1 MRRQVDHATGP
12 RPAEPAPPIR
22 VLRLTPHFYWPQLA
36 ETSWPVKFD
45 AIGGMQSQIYRL
57 TRALDELGVHQTVLT
72 LQIPNAPRC
81 WHVSGHTEVRG
92 VRVPI
97 LPLRS
102 RIRGMVDLNL
112 AWAVGVLAD
121 LVRRRRRPDL
131 LHVHCSGVMIPL
143 LTGWLLTRLLRVPL
157 VLTIHCSIVATY
169 HPMTKLDAA
178 LQPIARWIERRA
190 IRAAR
195 RTIVLTPR
203 SIPLLAES
211 AGVPEAA
218 FAVLPDVIDADAFA
232 ARATPRAVAAMAA
245 AWRIPEDRAVIGY
258 VGRIAREKGWPIILD
273 IAEQLRD
280 EPIHSVVCGDGNER
294 DLFEEEVARR
304 GLGDRVTVTGY
315 MPNEDVPAAMGAM
328 DLMLM
333 APLHE
338 EFGSVMLEAMAV
350 GLPIVAVGVGGV
362 GHVLDGGDL
371 GWLVDER
378 TPEAFAEGI
387 RAALADREW
396 RASTGARAASA
407 VRARYDLDSVAKAT
421 SEVYRAVAAGR
432 RRGAVAAPDQ
442 ASPVAKTVRSGAE
455 SPRSTSI
462 VR

>member
-1 MRRQVDHATGP
+1 MTVAVQEPVEHAQRVPPT
-12 RPAEPAPPIR
+12 PIR

-36 ETSWPVKFD
+36 DASWPVKFD

-57 TRALDELGVHQTVLT
+57 TSALDAIGVHQTVLT
-72 LQIPNAPRC
+72 LQIPKAPRS
-81 WHVSGHTEVRG
+81 WQVSGHTEVRG

-112 AWAVGVLAD
+112 AWAVGVLLD
-121 LVRRRRRPDL
+121 LLRTRRRPDV
-131 LHVHCSGVMIPL
+131 LHVHCSGVIIPL

-157 VLTIHCSIVATY
+157 VLTIHCSIIATY
-169 HPMTKLDAA
+169 HPMTRIDGA
-178 LQPIARWIERRA
+178 LQPLARWIERRA
-190 IRAAR
+190 IRAAA
-195 RTIVLTPR
+195 RTVVLTPR

-211 AGVPEAA
+211 ADVPEEA
-218 FAVLPDVIDADAFA
+218 FVVLPDVIDADAFA
-232 ARATPRAVAAMAA
+232 ARATPQAVAAMKAG
-245 AWRIPEDRAVIGY
+245 WGIPEERAIIGC

-294 DLFEEEVARR
+294 DLFEKEVARR

-315 MPNEDVPAAMGAM
+315 MPNEDVPAAMSAM

-362 GHVLDGGDL
+362 GHVLEGGNL
-371 GWLVDER
+371 GRLVDER
-378 TPEAFAEGI
+378 TPEAFAEGL

-396 RASTGARAASA
+396 RTGTGARAAAA
-407 VRARYDLDSVAKAT
+407 VRERYDLDRVAAAT
-421 SEVYRAVAAGR
+421 AQVYREVASAET
-432 RRGAVAAPDQ
+432 VAPAQ
-442 ASPVAKTVRSGAE
+442 SPVSKTVLSGAE
-455 SPRSTSI
+455 SPRSSSI